1 MAFALETRL
10 FTLGSSMYTRH
21 QRGFQSVDL
30 VGIDERWDL
39 PDVLEPPRVIEQL
52 SITIIRTVLLQL
64 LLSNLLVRY
73 AGTTVVH
80 CLATVYDAGHAVN
93 HCCTSVCCTCSWYT
107 LYTQPY
113 HLLIST
119 APDVVATVVVANVTS
134 AAFPPF
140 LLLVFIWVWSLHRP

>member
-1 MAFALETRL
+1 M
-10 FTLGSSMYTRH
+10 
-21 QRGFQSVDL
+21 DL

-73 AGTTVVH
+73 AGTTGTVVH
-80 CLATVYDAGHAVN
+80 CLATVHDAGHAVN
-93 HCCTSVCCTCSWYT
+93 HCCTNVFCTCSWYT
-107 LYTQPY
+107 LYTQSY
-113 HLLIST
+113 YLLIST
-119 APDVVATVVVANVTS
+119 SPDVVATVVVANVTS

-140 LLLVFIWVWSLHRP
+140 LLLVFI

>member
-1 MAFALETRL
+1 M
-10 FTLGSSMYTRH
+10 
-21 QRGFQSVDL
+21 DL

-39 PDVLEPPRVIEQL
+39 PEVLEPPRVIEQR

-73 AGTTVVH
+73 
-80 CLATVYDAGHAVN
+80 DAGHAVN
-93 HCCTSVCCTCSWYT
+93 HCCTNVCCTCSWYT

-113 HLLIST
+113 YLLIST
-119 APDVVATVVVANVTS
+119 APDVVVTVVVANVTS

-140 LLLVFIWVWSLHRP
+140 LLLVFI